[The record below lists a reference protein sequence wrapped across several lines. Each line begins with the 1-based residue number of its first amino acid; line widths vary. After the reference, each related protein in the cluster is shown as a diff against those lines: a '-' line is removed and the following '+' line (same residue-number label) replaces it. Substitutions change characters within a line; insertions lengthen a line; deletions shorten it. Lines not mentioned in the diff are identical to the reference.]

1 VTISEPRP
9 SQQEVRSYPFGP
21 PDRMEFNP
29 LYAYLQEHEPLSR
42 VHLPY
47 GDDAWLVVRHEDVRA
62 VLADPRFSRAATLT
76 RDPPRMSPDQ
86 PSFHILDMDP
96 PEHSRLR
103 RLVAKAFTARRVEQL
118 RPKAQQM
125 ADDLLDS
132 MVEAGPPADLVA
144 SFGLPFPLAVTS
156 ELLGVTV
163 ADRGEF
169 GAWSEAFTSA
179 TKLSPEQRRDYFGKM
194 WAYMATMVEQRR
206 QTPTDDLLGAL
217 VVARDEQDRLSE
229 QELVE
234 LTVGLLA
241 AGFETTTN
249 QIGNFVYVLLHH
261 PDQLALLRD
270 RPELLPDAVEE
281 LMRFVPLT
289 AGAPLPRYA
298 TEDVQ
303 LSGGVVPAGDPVLAN
318 RSAASRD
325 PRAFANPDQLDLNRS
340 PNPHVGFG
348 YGAHHCLGAQLARME
363 LQIALGSL
371 LTRFPK
377 LRFGADETTLQ
388 WKAGLALRG
397 LRSLP
402 VVW

>member
-1 VTISEPRP
+1 VTIGEPRP
-9 SQQEVRSYPFGP
+9 SQQQTRSYPFGP
-21 PDRMEFNP
+21 PDRLEYNP
-29 LYAYLQEHEPLSR
+29 LYAHLQEHEPLSR

-47 GDDAWLVVRHEDVRA
+47 GDDAWLVVRHEDVRT
-62 VLADPRFSRAATLT
+62 VLADPRFSRAAALT

-86 PSFHILDMDP
+86 PSFHIMDMDP

-103 RLVAKAFTARRVEQL
+103 RLMAKAFTARRVEQL
-118 RPKAQQM
+118 RPRAQQI
-125 ADDLLDS
+125 AHELLDA
-132 MVEAGPPADLVA
+132 MTEAGPPADLIESLA
-144 SFGLPFPLAVTS
+144 LPLSVTVVS
-156 ELLGVTV
+156 ELLGVSV

-169 GAWSEAFTSA
+169 QVWSQAFMSSA
-179 TKLSPEQRRDYFGKM
+179 LRPEQRADYFRKM
-194 WAYMATMVEQRR
+194 WSYMAEMVEQRR
-206 QTPTDDLLGAL
+206 RTPTDDLLGAL

-229 QELVE
+229 QEMVE
-234 LTVGLLA
+234 VSVGLLA
-241 AGFETTTN
+241 AGFETTSN
-249 QIGNFVYVLLHH
+249 QIGNFVYVLLHD
-261 PDQLALLRD
+261 PDQFALLRS

-303 LSGGVVPAGDPVLAN
+303 LSGGVLPAGDPVLAN

-325 PRAFANPDQLDLNRS
+325 PRAFPDPGLLDLTRS

-371 LTRFPK
+371 LTRFPE
-377 LRFGADETTLQ
+377 LRFATDEAMLQ
-388 WKAGLALRG
+388 WKTGLALRG

-402 VVW
+402 VAW